1 MPPLTAAEA
10 MRAEE
15 VLAEIHTSAS
25 DVGGASSISMLCEPE
40 SCLLPSLDCPEWALV
55 LGDCICRRQQNTL
68 YQSDTYSTTVCLTTN
83 SPVLGGWCK

>member
-1 MPPLTAAEA
+1 MALLSLCTGSKTHAKMKRKCEKLEKDSMPPLTAAEA

-40 SCLLPSLDCPEWALV
+40 SCLLPSLDCPEWALA
-55 LGDCICRRQQNTL
+55 LRD
-68 YQSDTYSTTVCLTTN
+68 
-83 SPVLGGWCK
+83 